1 MRARFGF
8 GRRAVIQS
16 VERRWVLMGGA
27 ALGFGALLPARA
39 VQALDVKSAKVLIG
53 NLVSEINT
61 IINSG
66 TSETAMYKEFE
77 RVFIRYA
84 DVPIIARS
92 ALGIAARGASEA
104 QMNAFTL
111 AFQGYISRKYGSRFR
126 EFIGGNIEVE
136 DARQIKSF
144 YEVIST
150 AYLRGEAP
158 FEVRWHVSN
167 KSGRDL
173 FFNLIIEGINMVAA
187 ERTEI
192 GALLDERGGNI
203 EQLTK
208 DLRSLG

>member
-8 GRRAVIQS
+8 GRRAVIQP

-39 VQALDVKSAKVLIG
+39 VQAL
-53 NLVSEINT
+53 VSEINT

-66 TSETAMYKEFE
+66 TSETAMYREFE

-92 ALGIAARGASEA
+92 ALGIAARGASDA

>member
-8 GRRAVIQS
+8 DRRAMVKS
-16 VERRWVLMGGA
+16 VERRWVLFGGA

-39 VQALDVKSAKVLIG
+39 VQALDMKSAKVLIG

-192 GALLDERGGNI
+192 GALLDARGGNI
-203 EQLTK
+203 DALTK

>member
-8 GRRAVIQS
+8 DRRAMVKS
-16 VERRWVLMGGA
+16 VERRWVLLGGA

-39 VQALDVKSAKVLIG
+39 VQAFDVKSAKVLIG

-66 TSETAMYKEFE
+66 TSETAMHKEFE

-192 GALLDERGGNI
+192 GALLDARGGNI
-203 EQLTK
+203 DALTK

>member
-8 GRRAVIQS
+8 GRRAVIQP

-66 TSETAMYKEFE
+66 TSETAMYREFE

-92 ALGIAARGASEA
+92 ALGIAARGASDD

-173 FFNLIIEGINMVAA
+173 FFNLIIEGINIVAA

-192 GALLDERGGNI
+192 GALLDARGGNI
-203 EQLTK
+203 DALTK

>member
-92 ALGIAARGASEA
+92 ALGIAARGASDA

>member
-1 MRARFGF
+1 
-8 GRRAVIQS
+8 
-16 VERRWVLMGGA
+16 
-27 ALGFGALLPARA
+27 
-39 VQALDVKSAKVLIG
+39 
-53 NLVSEINT
+53 
-61 IINSG
+61 
-66 TSETAMYKEFE
+66 MYREFE

-92 ALGIAARGASEA
+92 ALGIAARGASDA

>member
-8 GRRAVIQS
+8 DRRAMIKP
-16 VERRWVLMGGA
+16 VERRWVLLEGA

-192 GALLDERGGNI
+192 GALLDARGGNI
-203 EQLTK
+203 DALTK

>member
-66 TSETAMYKEFE
+66 TSETAMYREFE

-92 ALGIAARGASEA
+92 ALGIAARGASDA

-144 YEVIST
+144 YEVISI

>member
-66 TSETAMYKEFE
+66 TSETAMYREFE

-84 DVPIIARS
+84 DMPIIARS
-92 ALGIAARGASEA
+92 ALGIAARGASDA

>member
-66 TSETAMYKEFE
+66 TSETAMYREFE

-92 ALGIAARGASEA
+92 ALGIAARGASDA

-111 AFQGYISRKYGSRFR
+111 AFQGYISRIYGSRFR

>member
-66 TSETAMYKEFE
+66 TSETAMYREFE

-92 ALGIAARGASEA
+92 ALGIAARGASDA

-192 GALLDERGGNI
+192 GALLDARGGNI
-203 EQLTK
+203 DALTK

>member
-66 TSETAMYKEFE
+66 TSETAMYREFE

-92 ALGIAARGASEA
+92 ALGIAARGASDA

>member
-66 TSETAMYKEFE
+66 TSETAMYREFE

-92 ALGIAARGASEA
+92 ALGIAARGASNA

>member
-8 GRRAVIQS
+8 DRRAMVKS
-16 VERRWVLMGGA
+16 VERRWVLLGGA

-192 GALLDERGGNI
+192 GALLDARGGNI
-203 EQLTK
+203 DALTK